1 MLTKQKQSALGRG
14 KRFNSNDDEALG
26 GREDGAK
33 SRSGGGARNVFIL
46 IMVSKILAAA
56 APPLPASASG
66 ESVLDDGRRG
76 LSSQYSLVH
85 NSISFTRHQFVSS
98 KL

>member
-1 MLTKQKQSALGRG
+1 
-14 KRFNSNDDEALG
+14 
-26 GREDGAK
+26 
-33 SRSGGGARNVFIL
+33 
-46 IMVSKILAAA
+46 MVSKILAAA

-66 ESVLDDGRRG
+66 ESVLEGG

-98 KL
+98 KLRKWGQQTWARRMWRDPGDRAPIRSRSYEDNFEKFNIQTRPASNV